1 MQGAIGGLHT
11 SSEVIF
17 KKEEECAEGSAGK
30 STFHFVT
37 GV

>member
-1 MQGAIGGLHT
+1 MQGAIGGFHI

-17 KKEEECAEGSAGK
+17 KKEEECAEGPGGK